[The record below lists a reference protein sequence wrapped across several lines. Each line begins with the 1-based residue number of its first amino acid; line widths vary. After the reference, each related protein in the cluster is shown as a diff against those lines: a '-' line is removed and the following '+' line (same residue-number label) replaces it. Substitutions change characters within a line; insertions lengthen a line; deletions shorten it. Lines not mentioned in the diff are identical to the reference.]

1 MRISARADYAVRSV
15 IEIAARTPQLVKSD
29 QIAAAQEIPAK
40 FLEQILS
47 DLRRAG
53 LVSSRR
59 GADGGYVL
67 ARPADEISMADII
80 RAVDGPLAWV
90 RDQRPGAV
98 AYNGNAAPLREVWIA
113 VRAAL
118 RSVLDDVTVADVL
131 AGELPP
137 SVTAFTADEEV
148 WRD

>member
-15 IEIAARTPQLVKSD
+15 IEIAARDPELVKSD
-29 QIAAAQEIPAK
+29 QIAAAQDIPAK

-59 GADGGYVL
+59 GADGGYLL
-67 ARPADEISMADII
+67 ARPAAQISLADVI

-98 AYNGNAAPLREVWIA
+98 AYNGNAEPVREVWIA

-118 RSVLDDVTVADVL
+118 RAVLDDVTVADVL
-131 AGELPP
+131 SGELPA
-137 SVTAFTADEEV
+137 SVTSLTEDGDV